1 MVNMM
6 QLRQSGRIRRSVGIG
21 LATCVAIALSAGIAL
36 AQVGHVTIDG
46 LTVRTGPGESYPMTN
61 VFRRG
66 DRVEVIRR
74 DGDWVYVR
82 GDRGAGWVPR
92 RHLSVESGSSS
103 SSRPPSSSEVVY
115 ESRGRIE
122 TRRYRTSGVAEII
135 RLRRDNEVSLRL
147 RSSRAVL
154 EYVGEVGE
162 TLGGDSVLR
171 VRYFR
176 SSELGDRYVPARG
189 TCDLQTRD
197 DDRSRDRIREIYC
210 DVQPDDRYSEYW
222 EYAASRFTT
231 H

>member
-1 MVNMM
+1 MVSMI
-6 QLRQSGRIRRSVGIG
+6 QLRQSGRIRRSVGAG
-21 LATCVAIALSAGIAL
+21 LATCVAIALSAGVAL
-36 AQVGHVTIDG
+36 AQVGRVTTDG

-82 GDRGAGWVPR
+82 GDRGAGWVQR

-103 SSRPPSSSEVVY
+103 SSRPPSSSDVVY
-115 ESRGRIE
+115 ESHGRIE

-147 RSSRAVL
+147 RSSRTVL

-197 DDRSRDRIREIYC
+197 DHRSRDRIREIYC

-231 H
+231 D

>member
-1 MVNMM
+1 MI
-6 QLRQSGRIRRSVGIG
+6 QLRQSGRIRWVVGAG
-21 LATCVAIALSAGIAL
+21 LATCVAIALSAGVAL
-36 AQVGHVTIDG
+36 AQVGRVTVDG

-82 GDRGAGWVPR
+82 GDRGAGWVQR

-103 SSRPPSSSEVVY
+103 SSRPPSSSTVVY

-135 RLRRDNEVSLRL
+135 RLHRDNEVSLRL

-176 SSELGDRYVPARG
+176 ASELGDRYVPASG

-197 DDRSRDRIREIYC
+197 DHRSHDRIREIYC
-210 DVQPDDRYSEYW
+210 DVQPSDRYSEYW

-231 H
+231 D

>member
-1 MVNMM
+1 MVNMI
-6 QLRQSGRIRRSVGIG
+6 QLRQSERIRRSVGAG
-21 LATCVAIALSAGIAL
+21 LATCVAIALSAGVAL
-36 AQVGHVTIDG
+36 AQVGRVTTDG

-82 GDRGAGWVPR
+82 GDRGAGWVQR

-103 SSRPPSSSEVVY
+103 SSRPPSSSDVVY
-115 ESRGRIE
+115 ESHGRIE

-147 RSSRAVL
+147 RSSRTVL

-197 DDRSRDRIREIYC
+197 DHRSRDRIREIYC

-231 H
+231 D

>member
-1 MVNMM
+1 MVSMI
-6 QLRQSGRIRRSVGIG
+6 QLRQSGRIRWGVVIG
-21 LATCVAIALSAGIAL
+21 LATCMAIALSAGVAL
-36 AQVGHVTIDG
+36 AQVGCVTTDG

-66 DRVEVIRR
+66 DR
-74 DGDWVYVR
+74 
-82 GDRGAGWVPR
+82 GAGWVQR

-135 RLRRDNEVSLRL
+135 RLRRDDEVSLRL

-197 DDRSRDRIREIYC
+197 DHRSRDRIREIYC

-222 EYAASRFTT
+222 EYAASRFITD
-231 H
+231 

>member
-1 MVNMM
+1 MR
-6 QLRQSGRIRRSVGIG
+6 LRQSRWIRRSVWAG
-21 LATCVAIALSAGIAL
+21 LAVCVAIALTAGAAIAQRG
-36 AQVGHVTIDG
+36 QVTMDG
-46 LTVRTGPGESYPMTN
+46 LSVRSGPGESYPMTN

-82 GDRGAGWVPR
+82 GDRGAGWVQR
-92 RHLSVESGSSS
+92 RHLSVESGNSS

-115 ESRGRIE
+115 EARGRIE
-122 TRRYRTSGVAEII
+122 TRRYRSSGVAEII
-135 RLRRDNEVSLRL
+135 RLRRDDEVSLRL

-162 TLGGDSVLR
+162 TLGGDPVLR

-176 SSELGDRYVPARG
+176 SSELGDRYIPARG

-197 DDRSRDRIREIYC
+197 DDDDDRDRVRVREIYC

-231 H
+231 D

>member
-1 MVNMM
+1 MI
-6 QLRQSGRIRRSVGIG
+6 QLRQSGRIRRSVGAG
-21 LATCVAIALSAGIAL
+21 LATCVAIALSAGVAL
-36 AQVGHVTIDG
+36 AQVGRVTTDG

-82 GDRGAGWVPR
+82 GDRGAGWVQR

-103 SSRPPSSSEVVY
+103 SSRPPSSSDVVY
-115 ESRGRIE
+115 ESHGRIE

-147 RSSRAVL
+147 RSSRTVL

-197 DDRSRDRIREIYC
+197 DHRSRDRIREIYC

-231 H
+231 D

>member
-1 MVNMM
+1 MKMM
-6 QLRQSGRIRRSVGIG
+6 QHRQRERIRRSVVTA
-21 LATCVAIALSAGIAL
+21 LATCVAIALAAGTAL
-36 AQVGHVTIDG
+36 AQVGRVTIDG
-46 LTVRTGPGESYPMTN
+46 LSVRTGPGESYPMTN

-82 GDRGAGWVPR
+82 GDRGAGWVQR

-115 ESRGRIE
+115 ESWGRIE